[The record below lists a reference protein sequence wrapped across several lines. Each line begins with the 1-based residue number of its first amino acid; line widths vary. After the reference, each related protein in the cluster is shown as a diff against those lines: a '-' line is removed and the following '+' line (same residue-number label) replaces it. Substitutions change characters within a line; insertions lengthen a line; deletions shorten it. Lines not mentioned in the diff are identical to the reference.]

1 MQYYKKDKNKEEVTV
16 FSFMLKTKKSRA
28 IWIFKITLIAFFL
41 SLFLSIFSEMFLS
54 ASNIIF
60 ATLLLI
66 IFMFVNIVSDM
77 IGLAIVSC
85 QVEELKRRINNA
97 QIYNMCLALT
107 KNSDKVSSILC
118 DVIGDAC
125 GILCGVSGSI
135 LSIIIS
141 QKIASNSFGAL
152 LIGATISALI
162 VGLTVFFKAVSK
174 KYAVINSVNI
184 VRKIAKLF
192 LKLKFNKLK

>member
-28 IWIFKITLIAFFL
+28 IWIFKITLIAFLL